1 MGQIINHR
9 GFLRENKLPSVM
21 SDELPSYE
29 LRMNA
34 VVHTYTRY
42 KGGQQAVAE
51 KFLLSQ
57 LRDYQLPVPGY
68 IHCRQDTGTVVAAIF
83 FKSAVHIFIFK

>member
-34 VVHTYTRY
+34 VVHTHTRY

-68 IHCRQDTGTVVAAIF
+68 TL
-83 FKSAVHIFIFK
+83 